1 MKNITYLLLSL
12 LFLSSTHKNHI
23 KSIDEII
30 IGSWRIDSYEL
41 DYINKPSDNI
51 KSYDYNEFS
60 VVTYTIK
67 GKMKYSNLKIT
78 NEKSELIDDTL
89 ASGNFTVYKK
99 NILIENQIHKYKAT
113 GIWTSEIKVI
123 DKNTLKKVLNFED
136 NGVSIDD
143 KNIIGETVILKRIE

>member
-1 MKNITYLLLSL
+1 MKNKIITLAILREAR
-12 LFLSSTHKNHI
+12 
-23 KSIDEII
+23 IDEN
-30 IGSWRIDSYEL
+30 RT
-41 DYINKPSDNI
+41 P
-51 KSYDYNEFS
+51 FS
-60 VVTYTIK
+60 PTQISNLLN
-67 GKMKYSNLKIT
+67 KYSNLKIT

-99 NILIENQIHKYKAT
+99 NILIENHIHKYKAT